1 MILPQHH
8 VLLFFPA
15 PAEPAEAT
23 VTVAV
28 GMLLAVFLPQQLQR
42 QVAVLFQLL
51 AYIKV
56 VRLRLLRRFLWRPIR
71 REQRLFQA
79 VFVPLLAERPAN
91 TGRLRSR
98 QILVHRALAG
108 PDAARN
114 LPLAEF
120 LLEVQAQDLF
130 DLSHGLSLSGQ
141 LRSALPKSRSSPPMG

>member
-56 VRLRLLRRFLWRPIR
+56 V
-71 REQRLFQA
+71 
-79 VFVPLLAERPAN
+79 
-91 TGRLRSR
+91 
-98 QILVHRALAG
+98 LVHRALAG

-141 LRSALPKSRSSPPMG
+141 LRSALPRDHHRCLRLSPAPPFSSFSSDPDHRSPIPITSGQNRPRVIGFSGER